1 EGPHRAEEP
10 AEDRRAHGRRVR
22 RVRGQRRGERP
33 GLREGEGPAGA
44 DGSAG
49 RTGPRGAPARR
60 DAPPAQGAGEEREVE
75 RSDPEVREEAAQAGR
90 RHDQPLSR
98 PRLSGLA
105 SQASP
110 LRPRLSG
117 GRTHASQAASP
128 LRRPRPRLSRNP
140 SPLSRPAFPPNGNLG
155 TLVQKSLSAPRK
167 II

>member
-1 EGPHRAEEP
+1 
-10 AEDRRAHGRRVR
+10 
-22 RVRGQRRGERP
+22 
-33 GLREGEGPAGA
+33 EGEGPAGA

-75 RSDPEVREEAAQAGR
+75 RSNPEVREEAAQAGR

-117 GRTHASQAASP
+117 LASQAAEP
-128 LRRPRPRLSRNP
+128 TLLRQPRLSGGRGP
-140 SPLSRPAFPPNGNLG
+140 ASRGTPAHSPVRLSRLTGIWGPLCRN
-155 TLVQKSLSAPRK
+155 R
-167 II
+167 

>member
-1 EGPHRAEEP
+1 
-10 AEDRRAHGRRVR
+10 
-22 RVRGQRRGERP
+22 QRRGDRP

-75 RSDPEVREEAAQAGR
+75 RSDPEVREEATQAGR

-110 LRPRLSG
+110 LRRPNPRFSG
-117 GRTHASQAASP
+117 SLASQAAAAPP
-128 LRRPRPRLSRNP
+128 LEGPQPTLP
-140 SPLSRPAFPPNGNLG
+140 SGFPA
-155 TLVQKSLSAPRK
+155 
-167 II
+167 